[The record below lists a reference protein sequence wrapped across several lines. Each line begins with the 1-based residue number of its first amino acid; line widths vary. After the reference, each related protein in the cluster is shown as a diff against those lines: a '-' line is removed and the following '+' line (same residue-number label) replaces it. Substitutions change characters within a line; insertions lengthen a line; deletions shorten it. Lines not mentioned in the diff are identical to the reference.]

1 MEAKEGRFSV
11 YCQLFI
17 ILETEAD
24 LNGLEEEEI
33 LSWLSKLV
41 RGVIENKA
49 SLLMKVNK
57 I

>member
-24 LNGLEEEEI
+24 INGLEEEEI